1 MPPSTSPSDVEPS
14 PKGTQYGWVI
24 VALTLLMQTV
34 SSGLGFYNMSVY
46 INRLSGQL
54 AVSSA
59 DISFAVSLF
68 FVVGGLAGLY
78 VADLLRVWSVR
89 TVVIVGAL
97 VSGVAVALVGV
108 ADSLWQVY
116 GLFSLFGIGNA
127 GISIVISTTLIT
139 RWFPGPE
146 RSMALAIASTGL
158 SLGGFFITPLSAYLM
173 NAWGFG
179 VTMHWLGVFLVLS
192 IVPVALFLRFP
203 QDDQP
208 PVDSVADQ
216 KQQSEQLAADLAAA
230 LRSRFYVLL
239 ALAYVL
245 IMGAQVGGI
254 AHLYSRVQVLGDFT
268 MAAMA
273 VQALSIASI
282 TGRFIGGWLV
292 SWMPIRWFALA
303 NVLLQSLGLSLIAFA
318 PNGVMGVV
326 AAGVFGLSVGNLLMT
341 QPLWLAEKFAVNI
354 YPQLF
359 ARANAI
365 SVLGLAVGPFCIGWI
380 FDVFNSYTFAYIG
393 ALITSL
399 VAFVVVWVA
408 SAGKGTAKQKATDDT
423 SA

>member
-1 MPPSTSPSDVEPS
+1 MPPSADSSSVQMSLKNNPH
-14 PKGTQYGWVI
+14 GWVI
-24 VALTLLMQTV
+24 VGLTLLMQTV

-46 INRLSGQL
+46 INRLSAQL
-54 AVSSA
+54 AVPSA
-59 DISFAVSLF
+59 DTSFAVSLF
-68 FVVGGLAGLY
+68 FVVGGIAGLY

-89 TVVIVGAL
+89 RVVIAGAL
-97 VSGVAVALVGV
+97 VSGAAVGLVGV
-108 ADSLWQVY
+108 ASELWQVY
-116 GLFSLFGIGNA
+116 ALFTLFGIGNA

-158 SLGGFFITPLSAYLM
+158 SLGGFLITPLTAYLM

-179 VTMHWLGVFLVLS
+179 ITMHWLGVFLVLAV
-192 IVPVALFLRFP
+192 VPVALFLRFP
-203 QDDQP
+203 NDEQAP
-208 PVDSVADQ
+208 ANNAADAAQ
-216 KQQSEQLAADLAAA
+216 LSAQLAASLAAA

-239 ALAYVL
+239 AVAYVL
-245 IMGAQVGGI
+245 IMGAQVGSI
-254 AHLYSRVQVLGDFT
+254 AHLYSRVELLGDFT

-292 SWMPIRWFALA
+292 SWMPIRRFALG
-303 NVLLQSLGLSLIAFA
+303 NVLLQSLGLLLIAFA

-341 QPLWLAEKFAVNI
+341 QPLWLAEKYSVDI

-365 SVLGLAVGPFCIGWI
+365 SVLGVAAGPFCMGWI
-380 FDVFNSYTFAYIG
+380 FDLAGSYTFAFIG
-393 ALITSL
+393 ALVTSL

-408 SAGKGTAKQKATDDT
+408 SHSTT
-423 SA
+423 